1 MMNLMDGMAPKSSS
15 DDKAIMTSKEFLDKL
30 VLDEYGP
37 NILAELSFVVEAI
50 FNEQNGGRSSLT
62 TSLIKIE
69 EGEEE
74 PEIDSKLVDPR
85 LHLLATT
92 RATLEDFLTIVNL
105 MLGDEQTHLD
115 DYQVAVARSQKGN
128 MNSQS
133 SNRYFVIISSYS
145 TQVFLTYSV
154 VAHLG
159 RPTS

>member
-1 MMNLMDGMAPKSSS
+1 
-15 DDKAIMTSKEFLDKL
+15 MTGKEFLDKL

-37 NILAELSFVVEAI
+37 NILSELSFVVEVI

-62 TSLIKIE
+62 TSPIKIE

-105 MLGDEQTHLD
+105 MLSDEQTHLD

-128 MNSQS
+128 VNSQS
-133 SNRYFVIISSYS
+133 SNRY
-145 TQVFLTYSV
+145 
-154 VAHLG
+154 
-159 RPTS
+159 